1 MKKYNKTVA
10 RLVAEA
16 IRELREAHKRA
27 WIMYGAEAER
37 ITKNKPWLH
46 PHQAARYLA
55 QLGREATLKLL
66 ETTEKD
72 VMKTVRTNTVKTT
85 PEMLMK
91 KLERKGFRTKRHPY
105 IRYGIQILHA
115 PYSPGAAKEY
125 LQGLYTIQ
133 GPASM
138 LAVPSMKPDK
148 LPPRPVI
155 LDMCS
160 GAGVK
165 TTQLAQHRP
174 DATIVALDINPR
186 KLAAL
191 RNNASR
197 LGHDNIVALLRDA
210 RNPPQPRPG
219 HGYDAVLLDA
229 PCSGEG
235 LLPFPKGRWPRSFN
249 DIVSR
254 VELQLQLLWAG
265 VEAAKPGAP
274 ILYAT
279 CSISVEENEYVVSK
293 LLAARS
299 DLDIE
304 EPGIGA
310 GTEGY
315 TEYLGL
321 PLSPKTRLCRRFY
334 PHTHSTEGFT
344 ICLLRKKPL

>member
-1 MKKYNKTVA
+1 MKNNKTIA

-16 IRELREAHKRA
+16 KQELGEAHRKA
-27 WIMYGAEAER
+27 WSLHGAEAER
-37 ITKNKPWLH
+37 IAKDKPWLH
-46 PHQAARYLA
+46 PHQVARYLA
-55 QLGREATLKLL
+55 LLGPEETRRLL
-66 ETTEKD
+66 ETTEEEI
-72 VMKTVRTNTVKTT
+72 MKTIRTNTVKTT
-85 PEMLMK
+85 PEELAE
-91 KLERKGFRTKRHPY
+91 KLRRKGFKTARHPY
-105 IRYGIQILHA
+105 IGYGLQILYA

-138 LAVPSMKPDK
+138 LAVPSMKPEE
-148 LPPRPVI
+148 LPPKPLI
-155 LDMCS
+155 IDMCS
-160 GAGVK
+160 GAGIK

-174 DATIVALDINPR
+174 DATIIALDINPR

-197 LGHDNIVALLRDA
+197 LGYDNIAALLRDA
-210 RNPPQPRPG
+210 RNPPMPG
-219 HGYDAVLLDA
+219 RGYDAVLLDA

-235 LLPFPKGRWPRSFN
+235 LLPFPRGRWPRSFS

-293 LLAARS
+293 ILGARS
-299 DLDIE
+299 DVDLE
-304 EPGIGA
+304 EPGVKA
-310 GTEGY
+310 GDEGY

-321 PLSPKTRLCRRFY
+321 PLSPKARLCRRFY
-334 PHTHSTEGFT
+334 PHRHRTEGFT
-344 ICLLRKKPL
+344 ICLLRKRRG

>member
-1 MKKYNKTVA
+1 MKNNKTIA
-10 RLVAEA
+10 KLLAETKQ
-16 IRELREAHKRA
+16 ELREAHRRA
-27 WIMYGAEAER
+27 WSLYGAEAEKIAR
-37 ITKNKPWLH
+37 TRPWLH

-55 QLGREATLKLL
+55 QLGLEEAKQLL
-66 ETTEKD
+66 ETTEEKI
-72 VMKTVRTNTVKTT
+72 MKTVRTNTVKTT
-85 PEMLMK
+85 PEALME
-91 KLERKGFRTKRHPY
+91 KLNRKGFKTRRHPY
-105 IRYGIQILHA
+105 LSYGIQILHA

-138 LAVPSMKPDK
+138 LAVPSMKPGE
-148 LPPRPVI
+148 LPPRPLI

-165 TTQLAQHRP
+165 STQLAQHRP
-174 DATIVALDINPR
+174 DATIIALDINPR

-197 LGHDNIVALLRDA
+197 LGHDNIVAVLRDA
-210 RNPPQPRPG
+210 RSPPIPG
-219 HGYDAVLLDA
+219 EGYDAVLLDA

-249 DIVSR
+249 DIASR

-293 LLAARS
+293 ILSARS
-299 DLDIE
+299 DVELE
-304 EPGIGA
+304 EPGVRA
-310 GTEGY
+310 GSEGY

-321 PLSPKTRLCRRFY
+321 PLSPRARLCRRFY
-334 PHTHSTEGFT
+334 PHRHRTEGFT
-344 ICLLRKKPL
+344 ICLLRKKQG